1 MTVSPDCT
9 TPAWHSLSI
18 GDTLTYLETSPD
30 GLAAAEAQ
38 RRLAQY
44 GPNELQETHARSRW
58 DILLDQFKNVMLV
71 LLIVVALVSGL
82 LDVLESIQSQ
92 QLVFPKDTLAILA
105 IVVLNGLLG
114 YIQESKAEQ
123 ALLALKK
130 MSASRVR
137 VIRGG
142 QVQEVDAPELV
153 PGDVVLLE
161 AGNKIPAD
169 GRWLVTANLQVREAM
184 LTGEA
189 LPVTKQADV
198 VLPPQTEV
206 GDRVNLGFMGTEV
219 VHGRGT
225 LVVTQTGM
233 NTELGKIASALETVE
248 VEPTP
253 LQRRMDQLGKT
264 LVTGALTL
272 VALVVTAGT
281 LYDPGM
287 FGTLVEVSLSMAVAV
302 VPEGLPAVVTI
313 TLALGTRRMMQ
324 RQALI
329 RRLPAVETLGS
340 VTVVCSDKTG
350 TLTQNKMVVQALAL
364 PDLGYIQVTGKGYEP
379 NGEFFGPDHTP
390 FAPQAHPEVMSLLL
404 TGLLCNDATWK
415 QEQGEWV
422 ILGDPT
428 EGALIPLAAKAGLT
442 QERYGLL
449 RVAEF
454 PFSSERKR
462 MSVVVDTDDQPLFAF
477 VRGEFLLLC
486 KGSPELTLAC
496 CDQVQR
502 GLEVQPLTPEQRQHI
517 LAQNNVLASQ
527 GLRVL
532 GLAYRSLDALPPGPN
547 ADDLEQGL
555 IWLGLVGLMDPPRPE
570 AKTAVARCHAAGIR
584 VVMITG
590 DHQLTACTIA
600 KELGIWRPRDGVLTG
615 RDLETLTLEALVEQ
629 VERVTV
635 YARVSPEHKLKIVQA
650 FQKKGHIVSMT
661 GDGVN
666 DAPALKQAD
675 IGVAMGITGTDV
687 SKEASDMILLDDNFA
702 TIVAAVEEGRV
713 VYSNIRRFIRY
724 ILGSNIGEVIT
735 IAMAPLLGLGGSP
748 LTPLQILWMNLVT
761 DGIPALALA
770 VEPGRAV
777 VMHQP
782 PKDPQESIFARGLGS
797 YMIRVGLVFST
808 LTIALMVWAFDYT
821 QTHTAGGLDPQ
832 RWQTM
837 VFTTLCLAQM
847 GHALAARSDSR
858 LLIEL
863 SPRSNPW
870 IWGAVG
876 LMTLAQLLIV
886 YVPPLRRFFRVFYLP
901 PQEMGICLA
910 FSTLVFVWVELE
922 KLVIR
927 RLWPGYDREG

>member
-1 MTVSPDCT
+1 MAVPTNCTAPD
-9 TPAWHSLSI
+9 WHTLSI
-18 GDTLTYLETSPD
+18 PDTLTYLKTSPD
-30 GLAAAEAQ
+30 GLAPAEAQ
-38 RRLAQY
+38 QRLAQY
-44 GPNELQETHARSRW
+44 GPNELEETHARSRW
-58 DILLDQFKNVMLV
+58 DILLDQFKNVMLL
-71 LLIVVALVSGL
+71 LLIAVAILSGV
-82 LDVLESIQSQ
+82 LDVLESLQSQ
-92 QLVFPKDTLAILA
+92 EFIFPKDTVAILA

-137 VIRGG
+137 VVRAG
-142 QVQEVDAPELV
+142 QIQEVDATELV
-153 PGDVVLLE
+153 PGDVVLVE

-189 LPVTKQADV
+189 MPVTKQADV
-198 VLPPQTEV
+198 VLPPNTEV

-233 NTELGKIASALETVE
+233 RTELGKIASALQTVE

-253 LQRRMDQLGKT
+253 LQRRMDQLGKV
-264 LVTGALTL
+264 LVTGALAL
-272 VALVVTAGT
+272 VALVVAAGT
-281 LYDPGM
+281 LYNPRM
-287 FGTLVEVSLSMAVAV
+287 FVTLIEVSLSMAVAV

-313 TLALGTRRMMQ
+313 TLALGTRRMM
-324 RQALI
+324 RRHALI

-350 TLTQNKMVVQALAL
+350 TLTQNKMMVQTLAL
-364 PDLGYIQVTGKGYEP
+364 PDLGYIHVTGNGYAPE
-379 NGEFFGPDHTP
+379 GEFFYPDHTP
-390 FAPQAHPEVMSLLL
+390 FHPQAHPEVMSLLL

-415 QEQGEWV
+415 QEQGEWT

-428 EGALIPLAAKAGLT
+428 EGALLPLAAKAGLT
-442 QERYGLL
+442 KERYGLS

-454 PFSSERKR
+454 PFSPERKR

-477 VRGEFLLLC
+477 VQGEFLLLC

-496 CDQVQR
+496 CDRVQW
-502 GLEVQPLTPEQRQHI
+502 GQEVYPLTPEQQHLI
-517 LAQNNVLASQ
+517 LEQNNTLASQ

-532 GLAYRSLDALPPGPN
+532 GLAYRPLDALPAAPD
-547 ADDLEQGL
+547 AADLEQGL

-570 AKTAVARCHAAGIR
+570 AKAAVDRCHTAGIR

-600 KELGIWRPRDGVLTG
+600 KELGIWRPGDELLTG
-615 RDLETLTLEALVEQ
+615 RDLEALTLEALVEH

-675 IGVAMGITGTDV
+675 IGVAMGLTGTDV

-713 VYSNIRRFIRY
+713 VYGNIRRFIRY

-748 LTPLQILWMNLVT
+748 LTPLQILWMNLAT

-777 VMHQP
+777 VMQQP

-797 YMIRVGLVFST
+797 YMVRVGLVFST
-808 LTIALMVWAFDYT
+808 VTIALMVWAFDYT
-821 QTHTAGGLDPQ
+821 QTHTAPGLDPR

-837 VFTTLCLAQM
+837 VFTTLCLSQM
-847 GHALAARSDSR
+847 GHALAVRSDSR
-858 LLIEL
+858 LLVEL
-863 SPRSNPW
+863 NPRSNPW
-870 IWGAVG
+870 IWGAVS
-876 LMTLAQLLIV
+876 LMTLAQVLIV
-886 YVPPLRRFFRVFYLP
+886 YLPPLRHFFSVFYLP
-901 PQEMGICLA
+901 PQEMLVCVA

-927 RLWPGYDREG
+927 WLWPGHDREG